1 MKIRFKAAAIAFLL
15 ACLAPAAAWPAQP
28 EAARYPTRPVRIVI
42 GFTPG
47 GTPDIT
53 ARLIGVKLA
62 EALGQPVVVDNRPGA
77 GGTIGGKLVAEATP
91 DGHTL
96 LSVSASHVLQPSIYA
111 KMPYDTLKD
120 FAGITRTSTAC
131 YLLVTSPSSPARTAK
146 DLLALAKAKAGQLNF
161 ASAGS
166 GSGTHFAGEMFKHAA
181 GIDVVHIPYKGIP
194 ESLTDT
200 MAGRV
205 QFFMSPLSGGIPLV
219 KAGKLRALGVSCL
232 KRVAAIPEVP
242 TLAETVL
249 PGFRADTWSGILAPA
264 KTPRP
269 IINRLHQEVTR
280 ILALPEI
287 EQKMTGLGVDPDPT
301 TPAEFDKLIAG
312 QVKEMAKL
320 ARAAGIK
327 PQ

>member
-1 MKIRFKAAAIAFLL
+1 MKGRNAFLATLACSLIAAAGVR
-15 ACLAPAAAWPAQP
+15 AAD
-28 EAARYPTRPVRIVI
+28 YPVRPVRIVI

-53 ARLIGVKLA
+53 ARLIGVKLS
-62 EALGQPVVVDNRPGA
+62 ESFGQQIVVDNRPGA
-77 GGTIGGKLVAEATP
+77 GGTIGARLVAESNP

-96 LSVSASHVLQPSIYA
+96 LSASSSHVLQPSIYA
-111 KMPYDTLKD
+111 RLPYDTLKD

-131 YLLVTSPSSPARTAK
+131 YMLVTAPSSDARSAK
-146 DLLALAKAKAGQLNF
+146 ELIALAKSKPGQFNF

-181 GIDVVHIPYKGIP
+181 GIDAVHVPYKGIP

-205 QFFMSPLSGGIPLV
+205 QYFMSPLSGAIPLV
-219 KAGKLRALGVSCL
+219 KGGKLRALGISCT
-232 KRVAAIPEVP
+232 KRVAAMPDIP
-242 TLAETVL
+242 TLAESAL
-249 PGFRADTWSGILAPA
+249 PGFSYGTWSGILAPV
-264 KTPRP
+264 KTPRA
-269 IINRLHQEVTR
+269 IISRLHAEITR

-287 EQKMTGLGVDPDPT
+287 EQKMTALGVDPDPT
-301 TPAEFDKLIAG
+301 TPAGFDQLIAE
-312 QVKEMAKL
+312 QVVATAKL
-320 ARAAGIK
+320 ARAAGIL

>member
-1 MKIRFKAAAIAFLL
+1 MKARSLPLALML
-15 ACLAPAAAWPAQP
+15 ACLAASACAAD
-28 EAARYPTRPVRIVI
+28 YPVRPVRIVI

-53 ARLIGVKLA
+53 ARLIGVELSKS
-62 EALGQPVVVDNRPGA
+62 LGQQIVVDNRPGA
-77 GGTIGGKLVAEATP
+77 GGTIGAKLVAEAAP

-96 LSVSASHVLQPSIYA
+96 LSASSSHVLQPSIYA
-111 KMPYDTLKD
+111 RLPYDTIKD

-131 YLLVTSPSSPARTAK
+131 YMLVTSPSSEARTAK
-146 DLLALAKAKAGQLNF
+146 ELIALAKAKPGRLNF

-181 GIDVVHIPYKGIP
+181 GIDAVHIPYKGIP

-205 QFFMSPLSGGIPLV
+205 QYFMSPLSGAIPLV
-219 KAGKLRALGVSCL
+219 KGGKLRALGVSCSR
-232 KRVAAIPEVP
+232 RVAAIPDVP
-242 TLAETVL
+242 TLAEAAL
-249 PGFRADTWSGILAPA
+249 PGFRFDTWSGILAPVR
-264 KTPRP
+264 TPRA
-269 IINRLHQEVTR
+269 IVNKLHDEIAR

-287 EQKMTGLGVDPDPT
+287 QQTMTGLGVDPDPT
-301 TPAEFDKLIAG
+301 TPTEFDKLIVE
-312 QVKEMAKL
+312 QVALMAKL
-320 ARAAGIK
+320 ARAAGIQ

>member
-1 MKIRFKAAAIAFLL
+1 MRIQFERTAVVWLL
-15 ACLAPAAAWPAQP
+15 ACFAPVAAWSAQP
-28 EAARYPTRPVRIVI
+28 EAARYPVRPVRIVI

-53 ARLIGVKLA
+53 ARLIGVKLS
-62 EALGQPVVVDNRPGA
+62 EALGQPVVVENRPGA

-111 KMPYDTLKD
+111 KMPYDTLRD

-146 DLLALAKAKAGQLNF
+146 ELLAQAKARPGELNF

-181 GIDVVHIPYKGIP
+181 AIDVVHVPYKGIP

-205 QFFMSPLSGGIPLV
+205 QFFMSPLSGGIPLM
-219 KAGKLRALGVSCL
+219 KAGKLRALGVTCL
-232 KRVAAIPEVP
+232 KRVAAIPDVP
-242 TLAETVL
+242 TLAESAL
-249 PGFRADTWSGILAPA
+249 PGFQADTWSGILAPA
-264 KTPRP
+264 KTPRA
-269 IINRLHQEVTR
+269 IINRLHAEITR

-287 EQKMTGLGVDPDPT
+287 GQKMTALGVDPDPT
-301 TPAEFDKLIAG
+301 GPAEFDKLIAE
-312 QVKEMAKL
+312 QVKAMAKL
-320 ARAAGIK
+320 ARAAGIR